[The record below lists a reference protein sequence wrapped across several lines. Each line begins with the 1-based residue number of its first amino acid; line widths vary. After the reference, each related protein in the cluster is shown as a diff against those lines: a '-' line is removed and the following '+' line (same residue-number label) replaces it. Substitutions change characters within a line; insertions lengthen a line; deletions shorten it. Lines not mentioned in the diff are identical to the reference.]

1 MTKNIKVQYS
11 TRYSSKHCCSVPK
24 IQMEGKWLEE
34 LGFSVGDTIA
44 VEYEKGS
51 IRIRPLT
58 AEEQMQKEQEELG
71 TTIRKRT
78 AELKYLQLKA
88 EQNLSSLGM
97 VAESDLPYSEDSSVN
112 V

>member
-11 TRYSSKHCCSVPK
+11 TRYNSKRCCSVPK

-34 LGFSVGDTIA
+34 LGFSVGDTVA

-58 AEEQMQKEQEELG
+58 AEEQMQKEQEELDANRAG
-71 TTIRKRT
+71 F
-78 AELKYLQLKA
+78 
-88 EQNLSSLGM
+88 
-97 VAESDLPYSEDSSVN
+97 
-112 V
+112 